1 MKPVTLTAD
10 FAARTA
16 RGERRR
22 IRSFIKEIEA
32 LGVGLED
39 LPPISVKALTEAERF
54 LGKYIDLLGRET
66 PTPEQL
72 DGVMEGLG
80 GIDRVVRNA
89 MAEILRSLGWRPDAP
104 EEEPAPKAPGP
115 EGEGRPS
122 RGVSGR
128 EDHPVPGPEGPPP
141 DLLSAFA
148 GTASSRCGTGCVRDL
163 IPLFSPGHQSLIV
176 LSTFVRRAGRA
187 PRQRPGAGAGRDAAR
202 QGFSR

>member
-89 MAEILRSLGWRPDAP
+89 MAEILRSLGWKPDAS
-104 EEEPAPKAPGP
+104 EDEPAPRASARKTKGGQAAAPPGGKIIPFPGP
-115 EGEGRPS
+115 K
-122 RGVSGR
+122 
-128 EDHPVPGPEGPPP
+128 D
-141 DLLSAFA
+141 
-148 GTASSRCGTGCVRDL
+148 
-163 IPLFSPGHQSLIV
+163 
-176 LSTFVRRAGRA
+176 RRRT
-187 PRQRPGAGAGRDAAR
+187 
-202 QGFSR
+202 S